1 MTALRLVK
9 WSVIALVATTV
20 GLAAQESL
28 QKLYESGNDQ
38 AVIDRAG
45 EGRASS
51 PEDTY
56 LAGLAYL
63 RSERRDNGVAE
74 FRRLSESGD
83 EVWRLIGKSAVA
95 RLEQNNDE
103 AISAARQATEMAGD
117 NMFAHYQLGLAAG
130 SLTDWNASS
139 LAFDRA
145 AQLRPDFAY
154 AHYNAGLTFQ
164 KHGNLG
170 KASEHFNAFLK
181 LAPDSPDR
189 PAVLA
194 IMRALR
200 K

>member
-117 NMFAHYQLGLAAG
+117 NMFAH
-130 SLTDWNASS
+130 
-139 LAFDRA
+139 
-145 AQLRPDFAY
+145 
-154 AHYNAGLTFQ
+154 
-164 KHGNLG
+164 
-170 KASEHFNAFLK
+170 
-181 LAPDSPDR
+181 
-189 PAVLA
+189 
-194 IMRALR
+194 
-200 K
+200 